1 MEIIGDNHNVHIT
14 FKYRLNHLWY
24 TNYSILTWP
33 SITEAGWSLEWRLV
47 VTKETW
53 LEDNDQGG
61 TDCGQVTQVQTLVCD
76 GFRSQVSHERD
87 GQRQAHRYRNRQN
100 RITIS

>member
-14 FKYRLNHLWY
+14 FKYLLNHLWY

-33 SITEAGWSLEWRLV
+33 SITEPGWSLEWRLV

-61 TDCGQVTQVQTLVCD
+61 IDCGQVTQVQTSLWWVQESSKSWERWTES
-76 GFRSQVSHERD
+76 GTQV
-87 GQRQAHRYRNRQN
+87 
-100 RITIS
+100 